1 MLAACLSAAGRTV
14 EAKLVLGAVLAR
26 CADVGMVRFPID
38 GGERLVSLIA
48 EVRNDQQMGRSD
60 PMMPHLPM
68 SFLDR
73 ILDAAADRGTK
84 GMDEEEEKPTA

>member
-1 MLAACLSAAGRTV
+1 
-14 EAKLVLGAVLAR
+14 
-26 CADVGMVRFPID
+26 
-38 GGERLVSLIA
+38 
-48 EVRNDQQMGRSD
+48 
-60 PMMPHLPM
+60 MMPHLPM

>member
-1 MLAACLSAAGRTV
+1 
-14 EAKLVLGAVLAR
+14 
-26 CADVGMVRFPID
+26 MVRFPID